1 MQRAAVL
8 KPYAPWSLALLLCV
22 SACTTP
28 GPGGIAVIGHG
39 GLGSGGRHPMNSGD
53 ALLGGLALGIDGV
66 EMDVQL
72 SADTMLVAYHAQL
85 LEELTP
91 CSGLV
96 NASSWTQL
104 RACPN
109 SHEGDR
115 PYPLVR
121 LDSLLLGA
129 AAEHPEA
136 GFTLDIKLFA
146 AGDWW
151 GYLETFSDALVR
163 LHARPSLRG
172 RLIVEC
178 QVDEFLKLLHR
189 KDPDL
194 PLFLYA
200 TDAKDGMARAKD
212 IGCAGVTM
220 DNGRMTAEQVALAH
234 EQDLQVAL
242 FGVGGWWSHRQAI
255 GKRPD
260 RVQTDAPEDL
270 APRDEER

>member
-1 MQRAAVL
+1 M
-8 KPYAPWSLALLLCV
+8 
-22 SACTTP
+22 
-28 GPGGIAVIGHG
+28 
-39 GLGSGGRHPMNSGD
+39 
-53 ALLGGLALGIDGV
+53 GGLALGIDGV

-72 SADTMLVAYHAQL
+72 SADTVLVAFHTQL

-129 AAEHPEA
+129 ATEHPEA

-163 LHARPSLRG
+163 LHAQPNLRG

-189 KDPDL
+189 KDPAL

-200 TDAKDGMARAKD
+200 TDAADGMARAKD
-212 IGCAGVTM
+212 IGCAGITM
-220 DNGRMTAEQVALAH
+220 DNGRMTAEQVTLA
-234 EQDLQVAL
+234 QDQGLQVAL

-260 RVQTDAPEDL
+260 RLQTDAPEDL
-270 APRDEER
+270 APADEQR